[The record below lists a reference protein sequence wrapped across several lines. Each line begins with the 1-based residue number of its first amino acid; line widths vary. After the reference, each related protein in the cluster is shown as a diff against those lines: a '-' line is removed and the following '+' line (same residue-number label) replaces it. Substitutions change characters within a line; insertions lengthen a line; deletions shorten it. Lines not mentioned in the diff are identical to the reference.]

1 MNALD
6 VVVAQLAAFN
16 AHDLDAFVATYAP
29 EAVVSG
35 VLAEPIAGRE
45 ALIEFYR
52 PRFENPELSCE
63 IETVVQ
69 FGQRWVVAREYV
81 SNGDVS
87 TETIATFDVVDDLI
101 QRASMLKA

>member
-1 MNALD
+1 MNALN

-16 AHDLDAFVATYAP
+16 DHDLDAFIATYSP
-29 EAVVSG
+29 DAVVTG
-35 VLAEPIAGRE
+35 VIAEPIVGRE

-52 PRFENPELSCE
+52 PRFENPQLSCE

-69 FGQRWVVAREYV
+69 FGDRWVTAREYV
-81 SNGDVS
+81 RNGDAV
-87 TETIATFDVVDDLI
+87 TETIATFDVVDGLI